1 MNFLKETLDK
11 LKECEKEESDVV
23 AVIGSYEDSEYADI
37 PIKFSFDKFK
47 EFANFDYDEGY
58 GCDFI
63 PARLKIVGTDWWME
77 RHEYDGSEWWEFRTM
92 FDLSKFEETN
102 ETEKILKALGR

>member
-1 MNFLKETLDK
+1 MELTKEYIKKVSK
-11 LKECEKEESDVV
+11 LKNEPEWMLNFRLK
-23 AVIGSYEDSEYADI
+23 
-37 PIKFSFDKFK
+37 SFDKFK

-63 PARLKIVGTDWWME
+63 PARLKIVGTDWWLE
-77 RHEYDGSEWWEFRTM
+77 RHEYDGSEWWEFKTM

-102 ETEKILKALGR
+102 ETEKILEAIGK